1 MTAGIRIRQLRLRG
15 AGRTYDVSFLHPDG
29 TVRPISV
36 IAGEIATGKTSVLE
50 LIDYCLGASRHPR
63 HPEIQRRARAA
74 LLEIEYGNSVAVIE
88 RPLGSYSEAYVH
100 HASLDE
106 LADSY
111 HDIEVKTL
119 QRASDDD
126 SLSTFLLRAVDLAG
140 RSLKQ
145 APTQDASA
153 VDPFSFRDL
162 SDLFFLPHRRMDNLE
177 LLHERHYPRR
187 LKLRQT
193 IDLIFGAHDNVLVA
207 ANALLDEVRE
217 TFAKL
222 NLEIETISTY
232 LGEQGVEE
240 DHDLK
245 RDEARTEQDLDD
257 ARSALAQLESEMAS
271 ETASADELRSKYD
284 AASKQVMRLTTT
296 VRDRDT
302 LLRRLGALR
311 AQYADD
317 LLKLRFAAEAG
328 RLFDPLALTACPSC
342 LQPLKEPAGP
352 SSGKCGLCA
361 QTIEPIDAGHAF
373 DVTKET
379 RTTETKL
386 RELGTSMDVIDNEL
400 AEAKRKLDSAKAVR
414 DNARAELDEAV
425 DARLAPFISQR
436 DAIRDRVSDIEQR
449 IQDIAR
455 TRSLITGIEVRRSR
469 LTELQTEEQRLRSH
483 IDRLRQQRQN
493 HDYVVAALSARFG
506 SILADFDFPKL
517 EDPRVDSVFM
527 PFVRDM
533 RYSEL
538 GSAGTATLVALAW
551 HLAIFEEA
559 MAIDA
564 LHPGFLMIDSPQ
576 KNLMSDDEPDFDG
589 ELIGDSIYS
598 HLIRWA
604 ESDGSQSQLIIVDN
618 APRASAQPH
627 VVVRYSGDPSRA
639 PYGLID
645 DEVS

>member
-15 AGRTYDVSFLHPDG
+15 AGRTYDVSFLDNNG

-36 IAGEIATGKTSVLE
+36 IAGEIATGKTSILE
-50 LIDYCLGASRHPR
+50 LIDYCLGARMHPR
-63 HPEIQRRARAA
+63 HPEIERRARAA
-74 LLEIEYGNSVAVIE
+74 LIEIEYGDSVAVIE
-88 RPLGSYSEAYVH
+88 RPLGSYSKAFVH
-100 HASLDE
+100 HVSLDE
-106 LADSY
+106 ISGDY
-111 HDIEVKTL
+111 HDIETKTL

-126 SLSTFLLRAVDLAG
+126 SLSTFLLGAVDLAG

-145 APTQDASA
+145 APAQDASP

-177 LLHERHYPRR
+177 LLHERHHPRR

-193 IDLIFGAHDNVLVA
+193 IDLIFGAHDDALVT

-217 TFAKL
+217 DIAKL

-232 LGEQGVEE
+232 LREMGVEE

-245 RDEARTEQDLDD
+245 RDVNQAEQDLGD
-257 ARSALAQLESEMAS
+257 ARSALAQLESEMVS
-271 ETASADELRSKYD
+271 ETASADELRSRYD
-284 AASKQVMRLTTT
+284 GASNEVTQLTTT

-342 LQPLKEPAGP
+342 LQPLEQPAGP
-352 SSGKCGLCA
+352 SSGMCGLCT
-361 QTIEPIDAGHAF
+361 QVIEPIDAGNAF
-373 DVTKET
+373 DVTKEI

-386 RELGTSMDVIDNEL
+386 RELGTSMDDIDQEL
-400 AEAKRKLDSAKAVR
+400 AETKHELDRAKTVR
-414 DNARAELDEAV
+414 DNVRAELDEAV
-425 DARLAPFISQR
+425 AARLAPFISQR
-436 DAIRDRVSDIEQR
+436 DVLRDRVGDLEQGVRDIE
-449 IQDIAR
+449 R
-455 TRSLITGIEVRRSR
+455 TRTLIDGLEGRKSR
-469 LTELQTEEQRLRSH
+469 LTELQTKEQRLRSH
-483 IDRLRQQRQN
+483 IDRLRQQGQD
-493 HDYVVAALSARFG
+493 HDYVVTALSSRFG

-517 EDPRVDSVFM
+517 EDPRIDGVFM
-527 PFVRDM
+527 PFVRGM

-559 MAIDA
+559 VVREA

-589 ELIGDSIYS
+589 NLIGDSIYS
-598 HLIRWA
+598 HLTRWA
-604 ESDGSQSQLIIVDN
+604 GSEGFQSQLIIVDN

-627 VVVRYSGDPSRA
+627 VVVRYSGDPDRP

-645 DEVS
+645 DEVP